1 MRSASEIREAGW
13 RATSP
18 SAETKWPVK
27 SRSRVGLAKSLSDA
41 PIHPLPRVR
50 RLGDGM
56 RASVGMLLATILVV
70 GSGCAK
76 QDWIDRTLVTV
87 DVTGTWSGTMM
98 TAGSGGA
105 GGARDVV
112 FELEQKGS
120 MVKGTMRVT
129 SRGQAADTREGTVAG
144 DVFRFKDPRAT
155 WEGELTISG
164 EEMAGRVMTGSLSGQ
179 LTLR

>member
-1 MRSASEIREAGW
+1 MKALIA
-13 RATSP
+13 
-18 SAETKWPVK
+18 
-27 SRSRVGLAKSLSDA
+27 LLIA
-41 PIHPLPRVR
+41 P
-50 RLGDGM
+50 
-56 RASVGMLLATILVV
+56 TLVI

-98 TAGSGGA
+98 AAGTGGA

-120 MVKGTMRVT
+120 TVKGTMRVT
-129 SRGQAADTREGTVAG
+129 PRGPDTLEGTVAG
-144 DVFRFKDPRAT
+144 DVFRFKDQRGT

-164 EEMAGRVMTGSLSGQ
+164 EEMAGQGGLELVLVVK
-179 LTLR
+179 

>member
-1 MRSASEIREAGW
+1 
-13 RATSP
+13 
-18 SAETKWPVK
+18 
-27 SRSRVGLAKSLSDA
+27 
-41 PIHPLPRVR
+41 
-50 RLGDGM
+50 
-56 RASVGMLLATILVV
+56 MLLATILVV

-129 SRGQAADTREGTVAG
+129 SRGQAPDTLEGTVAG

-179 LTLR
+179 LTLRRADPPAPPASQPR